1 MQQSLNSV
9 NIHEAQRHLSQIID
23 DVKRLG
29 TPIII
34 AKSGKPQVK
43 IVPLDEPVVATRFGF
58 LRDMSPVPDDFDTM
72 YSDEINEL
80 FGINK

>member
-43 IVPLDEPVVATRFGF
+43 IVPLDEPVVAMRFGF
-58 LRDMSPVPDDFDTM
+58 LCDMLPIPDDFDTM